1 MDLGEE
7 KRVYEIPTP
16 EREPLVV
23 PEEAPAEP
31 ERETVPA

>member
-7 KRVYEIPTP
+7 KRTWEIPTP
-16 EREPLVV
+16 EREPLVA

-31 ERETVPA
+31 EREKVPA